1 MKVTERTPKIVF
13 AQRNIV
19 WRATCGR
26 SPIMFIVAALIFAL
40 GAAEGVLAQGAT
52 QPRPGKPDVV
62 LILMDD
68 LGYGDLGSYGAPDAR
83 TPNIDRLAR
92 EGVRLTDAYANGAVC
107 TPTRAA
113 LITGRYQQRVGLDWV
128 LTAMRDRERGLPATA
143 TSLPAL
149 LKSNGYATGL
159 IGKWHLGWKPEFGPN
174 AHGFD
179 EFYGF
184 LSGAHDYY
192 GDGAG
197 SGGTPDLYENAT
209 PVRATG
215 YLTDEI
221 TRRAVGFIT
230 YHASGPF
237 FLEVAYNAVHW
248 PFEPP
253 DRPPSDGKG
262 KVGQALFQEPV
273 DPVPATRDD
282 YLRMLER
289 ADRGV
294 GEILA
299 ALDRKGLRQN
309 TLVIFTNDNGGE
321 WLSRNAP
328 LFHRKGTLWEGG
340 IRVPLILSWPGQ
352 IPPARTS
359 PQVAITMDLTA
370 SILAATGTKL
380 PEGYHPDG
388 IDLVPMLRG
397 ASPVVERRLF
407 WRINRPGRVQFA
419 VRSGHWKLLIDNDQ
433 FLLFDLDAD
442 PGEHTD
448 LAARHPDIVLR
459 LRNMWVDWRKDV
471 DPQAGDTS

>member
-1 MKVTERTPKIVF
+1 
-13 AQRNIV
+13 
-19 WRATCGR
+19 
-26 SPIMFIVAALIFAL
+26 MFIVAVLIFAL
-40 GAAEGVLAQGAT
+40 GAAEGVLAQGAP

-128 LTAMRDRERGLPATA
+128 LTNVPGERERGLPATG

-149 LKSNGYATGL
+149 LKTNGYATGL
-159 IGKWHLGWKPEFGPN
+159 FGKWHLGWKPEFGPN

-192 GDGAG
+192 LDGAEN
-197 SGGTPDLYENAT
+197 GGTPDLYENAT

-230 YHASGPF
+230 QHASGPF

-253 DRPPSDGKG
+253 DQPPRERKG
-262 KVGQALFQEPV
+262 NSGRALFQAPF
-273 DPVPATRDD
+273 DSVPATRDD
-282 YLRMLER
+282 YVRMLER

-299 ALDRKGLRQN
+299 ALDRNGLRKN

-340 IRVPLILSWPGQ
+340 IRVPLIVMWPDE
-352 IPPARTS
+352 IPVARTS
-359 PQVAITMDLTA
+359 AQVAITMDVTA
-370 SILAATGTKL
+370 SILAATGTRL

-388 IDLVPMLRG
+388 IDLLPMLRG

-407 WRINRPGRVQFA
+407 WRINRPGRLQFA
-419 VRSGHWKLLIDNDQ
+419 VRSGRWKMLIDNDQ

-471 DPQAGDTS
+471 DPQPGDTAQAKSNN